1 MVIWTSFLWSVEELS
16 DGGIHYV
23 SPLLLVIYLDGFWF
37 VWVTGLTSLRENGL
51 LALGVHMTRVKE
63 HHVAVIDENRL

>member
-1 MVIWTSFLWSVEELS
+1 MAGPISASRMVIWTSFLWSVEELS

-37 VWVTGLTSLRENGL
+37 VWVTGLN
-51 LALGVHMTRVKE
+51 
-63 HHVAVIDENRL
+63 